1 MAELPTFSSCLAL
14 LLLFPHHSR
23 FARVTIHPL
32 SIVSPAA
39 TLGRDVEIG
48 PFCLIEEGVTLGH
61 GCRLESHVTL
71 ASGTVL
77 GERNHLF
84 QGVVVGG
91 PPQHLQAND
100 QLGGTRIGSDNVLRE
115 NTTIHRAMQPGDWTT
130 LGDENCLMV
139 NTHVAHD
146 CHVGS
151 NAVLGNNVM
160 LAGHVT
166 IEDRAFLSG
175 AVGVHQFCRVGR
187 LAMVGGQARVCRDVL
202 PYMLIDGVST
212 SVVGLN
218 RVGLRRNGYSVDQVS
233 QLKAAYRLIYRSGLP
248 WAEILEQLGQQFIE
262 GPASCYGEFC
272 EQANRGILQERR
284 VPRSATIKLH
294 RQADHEDDAQ
304 NTDDVT
310 NGPRRMAG

>member
-1 MAELPTFSSCLAL
+1 MLPLRS
-14 LLLFPHHSR
+14 P
-23 FARVTIHPL
+23 RVSIHPL
-32 SIVSPAA
+32 AIVSPTAKLA
-39 TLGRDVEIG
+39 PGVEIG
-48 PFCLIEEGVTLGH
+48 PFCIVEDGVTIGD
-61 GCRLESHVTL
+61 GCRLVSHVTI
-71 ASGTVL
+71 AEGSVL

-91 PPQHLQAND
+91 PPQHLQATD
-100 QLGGTRIGSDNVLRE
+100 QLGGTRIGSGNTLRE

-139 NTHVAHD
+139 NAHVAHD

-151 NAVLGNNVM
+151 NTVLANNVM

-175 AVGVHQFCRVGR
+175 AVGIHQFCRVGR

-202 PYMLIDGVST
+202 PYMLIDGVSNT
-212 SVVGLN
+212 VVGLN
-218 RVGLRRNGYSVDQVS
+218 RVGLRRAGYRAEEVG

-248 WAEILEQLGQQFIE
+248 WSEIQEQLGRRFFE
-262 GPASCYGEFC
+262 GPAACYREFC
-272 EQANRGILQERR
+272 KTARRGIVPERR
-284 VPRSATIKLH
+284 LPPGATIKLH
-294 RQADHEDDAQ
+294 RGETHNGIVQNGNAQ
-304 NTDDVT
+304 SAATEA